1 MGFLRKR
8 HKSDGEQSARAT
20 GLVIEAQMDA
30 GMAPQMRQ
38 LAADNAKRA
47 LQYVQDPKMR
57 KLLID
62 QYRAAGIDVGE
73 E

>member
-47 LQYVQDPKMR
+47 LQ
-57 KLLID
+57 
-62 QYRAAGIDVGE
+62 
-73 E
+73 